1 MCYSYIS
8 FNSEITE
15 DMMMTL
21 RVFLALIL
29 PCVLGV
35 TKNTYRAAVYEH
47 VIISPINPTMPCNR
61 SVALALMKRNLEVY
75 ERQAKYAA
83 SLKVDIMVFPEYGIT
98 GFDQTRD
105 SMIPYLENIPDPSV
119 VWNPCLE
126 QDRFPEC
133 DVQIALSCMA
143 RNYHI
148 YIVANMGDIKH
159 CDFPNDQF
167 CPTDGRFQ
175 FNTNVI
181 YDKNGTFVAR
191 YHKRNLW
198 DESPLFD
205 GAPVPEFSTFDTPY
219 GKFGTVVC
227 ADMLFQSPTQD
238 LIRHYSLK
246 NLFVTA
252 AWNVFFPYVI
262 PTQMFA
268 GLSKLSEINLIVSN
282 ARSKENKIASSG
294 IFSSNRIANVSGPD
308 FDSPD
313 GVFLSAD
320 LPFQPEVTSKKTNTT
335 IDKQT
340 VESVGSEISFEQS
353 DHMGF
358 QYSYKLLSK
367 LAADISVCKGK
378 ACCRLVYE
386 FANNSKNELYVLG
399 VTDSGI
405 EEPGLLHLQ
414 ACTVYRCEGKDK
426 SSCNKP
432 ITSAKSTFSK
442 IILQGN
448 FTAKFVIPQ
457 VLTVPQN
464 GTYSM
469 EIDSYTYDKEKN
481 LLISAGFQNPVLSIL
496 LLGNTLDTN
505 FVSPKKVNIAASRN
519 GEEKIFRSQTSFVT
533 LVIVFICV
541 SFFQSL

>member
-1 MCYSYIS
+1 
-8 FNSEITE
+8 
-15 DMMMTL
+15 MMTSL
-21 RVFLALIL
+21 WLFQALIL
-29 PCVLGV
+29 PYVLGV
-35 TKNTYRAAVYEH
+35 TENTYRAAVYEH
-47 VIISPINPTMPCNR
+47 VIISQINPALPCNR
-61 SVALALMKRNLEVY
+61 SVALALMRRNLDVY

-83 SLKVDIMVFPEYGIT
+83 SLVDIMVFPEYGIT

-105 SMIPYLENIPDPSV
+105 SMIPYLENVPDPSFR
-119 VWNPCLE
+119 WNPCLE
-126 QDRFPEC
+126 QNRFPEC

-143 RNYHI
+143 RKYKI
-148 YIVANMGDIKH
+148 YIVANMGDIKY
-159 CDFPNDQF
+159 CDPSNDQT

-205 GAPVPEFSTFDTPY
+205 GAPEPELTAFDTPY

-238 LIRHYSLK
+238 LIRQKKVK

-252 AWNVFFPYVI
+252 AWNVYFPYVI

-294 IFSSNRIANVSGPD
+294 IFSANRVANMSGPD

-320 LPFQPEVTSKKTNTT
+320 LPFEPIVSSKKTNIT
-335 IDKQT
+335 IDKRT
-340 VESVGSEISFEQS
+340 DEIVGNESSFEKS

-358 QYSYKLLSK
+358 KYSYKLLNK
-367 LAADISVCKGK
+367 LADEISICKGR
-378 ACCRLVYE
+378 ACCRLAYE
-386 FANNSKNELYVLG
+386 FANNSNNELYALG
-399 VTDSGI
+399 ATDSGI

-414 ACTVYRCEGKDK
+414 TCVVHRCEGKDK

-432 ITSAKSTFSK
+432 ITSATSTFSK
-442 IILQGN
+442 IILQGK

-457 VLTVPQN
+457 VITVPRL

-469 EIDSYTYDKEKN
+469 EMDSYTFDKEKN
-481 LLISAGFQNPVLSIL
+481 VLISAGFQNPVLSIL
-496 LLGNTLDTN
+496 LLGNTNDTN
-505 FVSPKKVNIAASRN
+505 FVPPHNVKAAESRN
-519 GEEKIFRSQTSFVT
+519 KADKIFLSQTSVVK
-533 LVIVFICV
+533 LVIVFSYVFC
-541 SFFQSL
+541 FRSLWN